1 MGIVRVVRT
10 ESPDSKEESGNTRS
24 GHTSRSGKTVTTQA
38 TRGDSGARA
47 FPGVGLT
54 LSTSP
59 GPQPVADA
67 FGTPGGPV

>member
-1 MGIVRVVRT
+1 MGIVRVVGIET
-10 ESPDSKEESGNTRS
+10 PDIAEETGYAWS
-24 GHTSRSGKTVTTQA
+24 GHTSRKGGTVATQ
-38 TRGDSGARA
+38 TIRSDSGARA

-59 GPQPVADA
+59 GPQLVADA